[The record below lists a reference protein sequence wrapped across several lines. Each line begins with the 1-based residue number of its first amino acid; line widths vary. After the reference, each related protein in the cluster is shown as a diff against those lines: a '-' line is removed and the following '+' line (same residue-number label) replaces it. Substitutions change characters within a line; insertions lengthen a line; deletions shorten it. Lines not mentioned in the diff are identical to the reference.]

1 MIRSLPLI
9 ILVLLALPGSPSYA
23 GEEEIV
29 GPVTREAILE
39 RKPDWRVAVAA
50 YQPRPEVVDRIRGLA
65 HEVRMEVYFGSW
77 CPDCAAHLPA
87 FFRVLELADTPLL
100 KVSYVG
106 VPQSKDKRGPYCT
119 ERRIARVPT
128 FVVFV
133 DGREVGRIVETP
145 EKSLEEDLA
154 KILGL

>member
-1 MIRSLPLI
+1 VIKSLPFI
-9 ILVLLALPGSPSYA
+9 VFVLLALSGSPSYA
-23 GEEEIV
+23 VEEEIV
-29 GPVTREAILE
+29 GPVTRESILE
-39 RKPDWRVAVAA
+39 RKPDWRVAIAA

-65 HEVRMEVYFGSW
+65 REVRLEVYFGSW

-87 FFRVLELADTPLL
+87 FFRILELADTPLL

-106 VPQSKDKRGPYCT
+106 VPQSKDKRGPTCT
-119 ERRIARVPT
+119 ERQIARVPT

-133 DGREVGRIVETP
+133 DGREIGRIVETP

>member
-1 MIRSLPLI
+1 VIKSLTLI
-9 ILVLLALPGSPSYA
+9 LFVLLALPGSPSYA
-23 GEEEIV
+23 AEEEIV
-29 GPVTREAILE
+29 GPVTREAILA
-39 RKPDWRVAVAA
+39 RKPDWRIAVAA

-65 HEVRMEVYFGSW
+65 REVRMEVYFGSW

-87 FFRVLELADTPLL
+87 FFRILELADTPLL

-106 VPQSKDKRGPYCT
+106 VPQAKDKRGPYCT

-128 FVVFV
+128 FVVLV

>member
-1 MIRSLPLI
+1 VSKSLLV
-9 ILVLLALPGSPSYA
+9 ILSTLAMLAGSLSFA
-23 GEEEIV
+23 AEEEIV

-39 RKPDWRVAVAA
+39 RKPDWRLAVAA
-50 YQPRPEVVDRIRGLA
+50 YRPRPEVVDRLRALA
-65 HEVRMEVYFGSW
+65 REVRIEVYFGSW
-77 CPDCAAHLPA
+77 CPDCAAHIPA

-106 VPQSKDKRGPYCT
+106 VPQAKDKRGPYCT
-119 ERRIARVPT
+119 ERQIVRVPT
-128 FVVFV
+128 FVVLV

-145 EKSLEEDLA
+145 EKSLEEDLM